1 MKKVLKVVGN
11 IITSLLIII
20 LVAILMIAIYTF
32 IELDIKEKEYCN
44 IFGYSIFQIE
54 TGSMEETLKIEDII
68 IVKLGNEN
76 IKENDIITFRLDKN
90 LVTHRLVRIEN
101 GQYFAKGDNN
111 PTEDKPVEKQDILGK
126 VEFIIPNVKIW
137 KSVFKEPKV
146 IVSIVVTIMLFIL
159 VIAYKEKIGETD
171 VR

>member
-1 MKKVLKVVGN
+1 MKKLIKIIGN
-11 IITSLLIII
+11 ILTSLLIII
-20 LVAILMIAIYTF
+20 LIAILMISIYSF

-54 TGSMEETLKIEDII
+54 TGSMEDTLKIEDII

-101 GQYFAKGDNN
+101 DQYFAKGDNN
-111 PTEDKPVEKQDILGK
+111 PTEDKPVKKQDILGK
-126 VEFIIPNVKIW
+126 VEVIIPNVKIW

-146 IVSIVVTIMLFIL
+146 IVSIVVTIILFVL
-159 VIAYKEKIGETD
+159 VIAYKEKIGEKD